1 MLKNDHCVKRVHI
14 RSFSGPYFSTL
25 GLNIERYSVSLRI
38 HSECGKIRTRKTLN
52 TMEGEGRFYFSK
64 MKIPDRGKDKEEK
77 GLVLGLGDEVLAR
90 LEFYPVFI

>member
-1 MLKNDHCVKRVHI
+1 
-14 RSFSGPYFSTL
+14 
-25 GLNIERYSVSLRI
+25 
-38 HSECGKIRTRKTLN
+38 
-52 TMEGEGRFYFSK
+52 